1 MTKISAIFI
10 SFVVA
15 LVTLVFLSFVSVSSG
30 FEGTFAKF
38 LMAAL
43 SLGVGKYTYSF
54 LKKKIK

>member
-15 LVTLVFLSFVSVSSG
+15 LVTLVFLSFVSISSG

-38 LMAAL
+38 IMAAL
-43 SLGVGKYTYSF
+43 SLGVGKYTYSS